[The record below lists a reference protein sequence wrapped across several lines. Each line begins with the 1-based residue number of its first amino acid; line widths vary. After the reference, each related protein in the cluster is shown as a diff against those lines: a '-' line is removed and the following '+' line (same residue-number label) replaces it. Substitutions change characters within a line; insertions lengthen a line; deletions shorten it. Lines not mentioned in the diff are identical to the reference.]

1 MKSENQCEECDDHL
15 KILLMFQRTAD
26 SLGQADQ
33 DEAWEVLENPIEEII
48 AGYITD
54 VVKEY
59 FNVFICIIDFF
70 NLLHGVNK
78 NRRKLFEEI
87 IDDEVGRVQITVVKS
102 PLGWNCQYIKEIC
115 WQWRGRLYSTVS
127 GEDERWCLTS
137 LFYILARLD
146 RWWRGSELVKTEF
159 VQEVPAKI

>member
-1 MKSENQCEECDDHL
+1 M
-15 KILLMFQRTAD
+15 
-26 SLGQADQ
+26 
-33 DEAWEVLENPIEEII
+33 LENPIEEII

-78 NRRKLFEEI
+78 IRRKVLEEI

-102 PLGWNCQYIKEIC
+102 PWVEIANT
-115 WQWRGRLYSTVS
+115 LKKSADSDEEDSTA
-127 GEDERWCLTS
+127 L
-137 LFYILARLD
+137 
-146 RWWRGSELVKTEF
+146 
-159 VQEVPAKI
+159 

>member
-33 DEAWEVLENPIEEII
+33 DEAWEVLENPTEEII

-102 PLGWNCQYIKEIC
+102 PLGRNCQY
-115 WQWRGRLYSTVS
+115 SS
-127 GEDERWCLTS
+127 S
-137 LFYILARLD
+137 
-146 RWWRGSELVKTEF
+146 
-159 VQEVPAKI
+159 